1 MGSFRKKTG
10 KEALAKS
17 GEGFFMSIKILGK
30 PIGAL
35 GEEDGDGDG
44 FVTGP
49 SGEDNVPAPI
59 ANAKDDIKKLW
70 NDVKKKQLDA
80 DEKRIIKAVKETKPP
95 MHSNE
100 KMLEILLRADKGDS
114 RAAKKITRDWAKS
127 IFEMKG
133 LGDDGSY
140 SAELWG
146 DDEGVRIWG
155 QRNMRVADEF
165 SSSPYIQIGGKIVDS
180 DGKKVGIFERHIYL
194 DGSNDR
200 FEPHA
205 YHEILRIDKE
215 HQGKGIG
222 ADFGIKAESKYEAL
236 GVKSIH
242 LNAGLDDGI
251 YTWSR
256 AGYNFK
262 SDSGRKNFL
271 ADIEDRYKML
281 LKEAGGDKSKL
292 VAGGF
297 KTAVGRRYTDK
308 GDIVAPTPLFEN
320 VEHLDAFLKLLGA
333 AKKQTI
339 ESEGAISPSAFAMF
353 PASKFILR
361 GLNKDMFRK
370 IRTMPKAAKS
380 ISITGLDKVFRRV

>member
-1 MGSFRKKTG
+1 MTSFRQRTG
-10 KEALAKS
+10 KEALTKS
-17 GEGFFMSIKILGK
+17 GEGFSISHKILGK
-30 PIGAL
+30 PIGSL

-59 ANAKDDIKKLW
+59 ANAKDEIKKLW
-70 NDVKKKQLDA
+70 NDAKKKQLEA
-80 DEKRIIKAVKETKPP
+80 DEKRTIKAIKETKPP
-95 MHSNE
+95 MHSNA
-100 KMLEILLRADKGDS
+100 KMLDMLLRADKGDS
-114 RAAKKITRDWAKS
+114 RAIKKITRDWAKS

-140 SAELWG
+140 EAELWD

-155 QRNMRVADEF
+155 QRNMRVADEA

-180 DGKKVGIFERHIYL
+180 EGKKVGIFERHIYL
-194 DGSNDR
+194 DGSNTR

-242 LNAGLDDGI
+242 LNAGLDDGV

-262 SDSGRKNFL
+262 TDSGRKNFL

-297 KTAVGRRYTDK
+297 KTAVGRRYTDIA
-308 GDIVAPTPLFEN
+308 DMVAPTPLFES
-320 VEHLDAFLKLLGA
+320 VEHLDVFLKLLGA
-333 AKKQTI
+333 AKKQSL
-339 ESEGAISPSAFAMF
+339 ESEGAIPPSAFAMF

-361 GLNKDMFRK
+361 SINKDMFRT
-370 IRTMPKAAKS
+370 IRVMPRATKS
-380 ISITGLDKVFRRV
+380 ITITGLDKVFRRV